1 MRDFAPYIVI
11 LQSHLLEGLPS
22 AVAAPLL
29 VASRAERFAYLSVDV
44 EFAGSEYV
52 LALHELATFDLR
64 QLRRPSAI
72 SLSIGMKS
80 SEDCFASSAA
90 SRLPRASSIN
100 PIADF
105 RLGFPWRRREGAR

>member
-64 QLRRPSAI
+64 QLRRPVGDLTEHQDEI
-72 SLSIGMKS
+72 ERGLI
-80 SEDCFASSAA
+80 
-90 SRLPRASSIN
+90 RLFS
-100 PIADF
+100 
-105 RLGFPWRRREGAR
+105 GF